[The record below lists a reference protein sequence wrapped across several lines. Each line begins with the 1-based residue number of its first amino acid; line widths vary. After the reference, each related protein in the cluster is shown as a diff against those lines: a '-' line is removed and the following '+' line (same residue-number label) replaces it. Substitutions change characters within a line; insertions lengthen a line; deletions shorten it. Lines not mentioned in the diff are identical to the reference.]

1 MKRWLHKL
9 ASSPQ
14 GIKLMFRL
22 WPPLWFTGIRF
33 AEVSDDLRSLTTTMS
48 MRAYNKNIMGVH
60 FGGSLFAMTD
70 PCYMMLL
77 MTILGKEYVVW
88 DKAASIEFVKPG
100 IGKVTAR
107 FELSQSDIDDILH
120 KTSDGSKYFKTLP
133 VVIKD
138 ESGEAVA
145 KLERTLY
152 IRKKRP
158 A

>member
-9 ASSPQ
+9 AASPR

-48 MRAYNKNIMGVH
+48 MRVYNKNIMGVH

-77 MTILGKEYVVW
+77 MTALGKNYVVW

-100 IGKVTAR
+100 KGLVKAH
-107 FELSQSDIDDILH
+107 FALSQGDLDDILE
-120 KTSDGSKYFKTLP
+120 KTAGGNKYFKVMP
-133 VVIKD
+133 VTITD
-138 ESGEAVA
+138 ETGDTVA
-145 KLERTLY
+145 LLQRTLY
-152 IRKKRP
+152 IRKKRQV
-158 A
+158 